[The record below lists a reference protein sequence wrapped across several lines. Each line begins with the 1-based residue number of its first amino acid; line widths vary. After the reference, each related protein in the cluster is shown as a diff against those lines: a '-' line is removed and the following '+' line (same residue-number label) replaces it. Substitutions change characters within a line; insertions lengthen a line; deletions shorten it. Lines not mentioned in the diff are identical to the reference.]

1 MALARCP
8 AHPPDGLTA
17 PVLPKAPV
25 PTEPYTRSVQPE
37 GYPNLALLCGHA
49 GCREPALI
57 WLTEN
62 EAIAYH
68 FGDREFGQATDVC
81 GFRVR

>member
-8 AHPPDGLTA
+8 THPPEGRTE
-17 PVLPKAPV
+17 PVLPTATLPR
-25 PTEPYTRSVQPE
+25 ELYTQSVEPE
-37 GYPNLALLCGHA
+37 GYPNRALLCGHA
-49 GCREPALI
+49 GCLEPAMV

-68 FGDREFGQATDVC
+68 FGDREFSHSSEVC

>member
-1 MALARCP
+1 MAR
-8 AHPPDGLTA
+8 PDPVCGQLVPTA
-17 PVLPKAPV
+17 PLL
-25 PTEPYTRSVQPE
+25 TDPYTQSKEPE
-37 GYPNLALLCGHA
+37 GFPNRALLCGHA

-68 FGDREFGQATDVC
+68 FGDREFSQTGDVC
-81 GFRVR
+81 GFRVQ

>member
-8 AHPPDGLTA
+8 AHPPTWSE
-17 PVLPKAPV
+17 PVVPSSPE
-25 PTEPYTRSVQPE
+25 PTELYTQSKEPE
-37 GYPNLALLCGHA
+37 GYPNPGLVCGQA
-49 GCREPALI
+49 GCRAPAVV

-68 FGDREFGQATDVC
+68 FGDREFSHPAGAV
-81 GFRVR
+81 GFRVK